1 MHARHREAALA
12 AAAIQ
17 QTVKTYGGWR
27 YPAGE
32 AAITRSMPSCG
43 SAQASVP

>member
-1 MHARHREAALA
+1 MHSRHREAAFA

-27 YPAGE
+27 YTESG
-32 AAITRSMPSCG
+32 
-43 SAQASVP
+43 